1 MDETDMQKIMS
12 ELEKNKDVLDA
23 FSRLIEKLK
32 GAGLVQALDYITE
45 NVIPDNLD
53 FFAKSFTSP
62 DFTDVVAKSGN
73 TIFSLLYMLSNPEM
87 SDIIKGISFNSTGI
101 AQSMVDGASSA
112 QPLSILK
119 LMSMLK
125 DPEIAA
131 GLMALM
137 NMLKVLGTV
146 FKKLK

>member
-1 MDETDMQKIMS
+1 
-12 ELEKNKDVLDA
+12 
-23 FSRLIEKLK
+23 
-32 GAGLVQALDYITE
+32 
-45 NVIPDNLD
+45 
-53 FFAKSFTSP
+53 
-62 DFTDVVAKSGN
+62 
-73 TIFSLLYMLSNPEM
+73 M
-87 SDIIKGISFNSTGI
+87 SDLIKGISFNSTGI